1 MFLTSLCRTYGAHN
15 SLTTL
20 PTALPWAKLP
30 VRLTARGPTTVG
42 DFWLSDYGDDV
53 RSRRFRRYLSP
64 VRPVQRPVLDCFRD
78 VLALDLRAA
87 LHVGNR
93 PRDFQY
99 PVMRTRA

>member
-53 RSRRFRRYLSP
+53 
-64 VRPVQRPVLDCFRD
+64 
-78 VLALDLRAA
+78 
-87 LHVGNR
+87 
-93 PRDFQY
+93 
-99 PVMRTRA
+99 